1 MKPRVPV
8 FAFVILLTASL
19 PAAAQN
25 LGDRCYK
32 EVTVDGEILYK
43 WVDYTGFTEYDINGK
58 KIHYKSSNGY
68 EKWYE
73 YDANGNEIH
82 RKDSDGSEKWY
93 EYDSK
98 GNLIHRKY
106 SDGYEDW
113 SEYDAKGNQIHY
125 KNSTGS
131 EYWFEYDFYSNGNVK
146 TRRLYER
153 F

>member
-1 MKPRVPV
+1 MKPRFPV
-8 FAFVILLTASL
+8 FAFAILLTAYL

-32 EVTVDGEILYK
+32 EVTVDGETLYK

-58 KIHYKSSNGY
+58 EIHYKSSNGY

-82 RKDSDGSEKWY
+82 RKDSDGSEFWY
-93 EYDSK
+93 EYDV
-98 GNLIHRKY
+98 R
-106 SDGYEDW
+106 
-113 SEYDAKGNQIHY
+113 GNQIHR
-125 KNSTGS
+125 KDSDGF
-131 EYWFEYDFYSNGNVK
+131 EYWYEYDFYADGKVK
-146 TRRLYER
+146 TCRTYKR